1 VEFDNEGGVDLP
13 VPTVAPGTEAIV
25 EVPPPP
31 ACYDASGNCHFTIG
45 VDVTNAVTESNET
58 NNNAE
63 GVCGASIL

>member
-1 VEFDNEGGVDLP
+1 MEFDNAGGVDLP